1 MMRPN
6 EEKQHDHFLRLFAVS
21 EPALRAFVRSLVP
34 RRDDVPEVMQEV
46 AVVLWRKFGDLAD
59 PGDFRKWAFGVA
71 RLEALAWA
79 RDKARDRHVFDPEL
93 LATLADEAESSSQR
107 LEAQRE
113 ALEHCLGKL
122 PDARRQ
128 LVLSA
133 YAPGTSIQQ
142 MAAQRGQTPMALY
155 KLLHRIRLTLVE
167 CTRRALAQ
175 EQYT

>member
-1 MMRPN
+1 MHPHQEQR
-6 EEKQHDHFLRLFAVS
+6 HDDFLRLFAVS

-34 RRDDVPEVMQEV
+34 RRADVPEVMQEV
-46 AVVLWRKFGDLAD
+46 AVVLWRKFGDLAA
-59 PGDFRKWAFGVA
+59 PEDFRKWAFGVA

-79 RDKARDRHVFDPEL
+79 RNKARDRHVFDAEL
-93 LATLADEAESSSQR
+93 LATLADAAESSSPR

-122 PDARRQ
+122 PDTRRQ

-133 YAPGTSIQQ
+133 YAPGTSIEQ
-142 MAAQRGQTPMALY
+142 MAVQRGQTRMALY
-155 KLLHRIRLTLVE
+155 KVLHRIRLALVE

>member
-1 MMRPN
+1 MPPN
-6 EEKQHDHFLRLFAVS
+6 QEQRHDDFLRLFAVS

-46 AVVLWRKFGDLAD
+46 AVVLWRKFGDLAS

-79 RDKARDRHVFDPEL
+79 RDKARDRHVFDAEL
-93 LATLADEAESSSQR
+93 LATLAEAAASSSQR

-122 PDARRQ
+122 PESRRQ

-133 YAPGTSIQQ
+133 YAPGTSIQE
-142 MAAQRGQTPMALY
+142 MAVQRGQTRMAIY

-167 CTRRALAQ
+167 CTRRELAQ

>member
-1 MMRPN
+1 MPPISSLR
-6 EEKQHDHFLRLFAVS
+6 HDDFLRLFAVS

-34 RRDDVPEVMQEV
+34 RREDVPEVMQEV
-46 AVVLWRKFGDLAD
+46 AVVLWRKFGDLAA

-79 RDKARDRHVFDPEL
+79 RDKARDRHVFDAEL
-93 LATLADEAESSSQR
+93 LATLADAAEHTSQR

-113 ALEHCLGKL
+113 ALERCLDKL
-122 PDARRQ
+122 PEARRQ

-155 KLLHRIRLTLVE
+155 KLLHRIRLALVE

-175 EQYT
+175 EQYA

>member
-1 MMRPN
+1 MPPN
-6 EEKQHDHFLRLFAVS
+6 EEQHHDDFLRLFAVS
-21 EPALRAFVRSLVP
+21 EPALRAFVRSMVP
-34 RRDDVPEVMQEV
+34 RREDVPEVMQEV
-46 AVVLWRKFGDLAD
+46 AVVLWRKFGDLAT

-79 RDKARDRHVFDPEL
+79 RDMARDRHVFDAEL
-93 LATLADEAESSSQR
+93 LATLADAAKNSSQR
-107 LEAQRE
+107 LESQRE
-113 ALEHCLGKL
+113 ALEYCLGKL
-122 PDARRQ
+122 PEARRQ

-155 KLLHRIRLTLVE
+155 KLLHRIRLALVE
-167 CTRRALAQ
+167 CTRRTLAQ

>member
-1 MMRPN
+1 MPRD
-6 EEKQHDHFLRLFAVS
+6 EEQRHDDFLRLFAVN
-21 EPALRAFVRSLVP
+21 EPALRAFVRSLIP
-34 RRDDVPEVMQEV
+34 RREDVAEVMQEV
-46 AVVLWRKFGDLAD
+46 AVVLWRKFGDLSA

-79 RDKARDRHVFDPEL
+79 RDKARDRHVFDAEL
-93 LATLADEAESSSQR
+93 LATLADAAESSSQQ
-107 LEAQRE
+107 LGAQRE
-113 ALEHCLGKL
+113 ALEHCLGRL
-122 PDARRQ
+122 PEMRRQ

-155 KLLHRIRLTLVE
+155 KLLHRIRLALVE